1 MQDFT
6 EFRSKSCK
14 KMKGTSANQS
24 QKNLFRLLLKEF
36 INLNHPLVILGEK
49 LPWQDLEQEFS
60 SLYSN
65 TGTPSKPVR
74 LMAGLLILKQMY
86 NLGDETL
93 MPEWIRDPYFQYF
106 CGEAEFQWKFPCDP
120 SDLVHFR
127 KRIGDKGVEKIFA
140 VSVQMQGK
148 DLKNEDVIVDTTA
161 QEKNITFPT
170 DSKLYSKTI
179 EKVNAIAEKE
189 GILLRQNYKRT
200 IKKLL
205 IQLRFS
211 HHPRRKKQSRKALK
225 RLRIIAGR
233 QIYDIERIM
242 PTEKLEQYMKD
253 IELYKRVVTQ
263 QRHSKDKIYSLHEPE
278 TSCIAKG
285 KTHKEY
291 EFGSKTSFAMLPKTN
306 IIVGVVS
313 FTGNPHDSKTL
324 KPTLDHCERVN
335 GLKFKR
341 AILDRGYRGITR
353 IGETI
358 AIIPGQ
364 IKAKTPWQK
373 QWVRKKCRSRS
384 AIEPIIGHLKT
395 DCRLMRNYLKGTQ
408 GDQINA
414 LMAAA
419 ALNFRRLLRKF
430 EQDLIFCL
438 FQLIQFISL
447 KSTKQFLWSKTS
459 C

>member
-1 MQDFT
+1 
-6 EFRSKSCK
+6 
-14 KMKGTSANQS
+14 MKGKSADQS
-24 QKNLFRLLLKEF
+24 QKNLFRPLLKEF

-93 MPEWIRDPYFQYF
+93 MPEWVRDPYFQYF

-127 KRIGDKGVEKIFA
+127 KRIGENGVEKIFA
-140 VSVQMQGK
+140 ISVQMQGK

-170 DSKLYSKTI
+170 DSKLYRKTI
-179 EKVNAIAEKE
+179 EKVNTIAEKE
-189 GILLRQNYKRT
+189 GIVLRQNYKRT

-211 HHPRRKKQSRKALK
+211 HHPRRKKQARKALK
-225 RLRIIAGR
+225 KLRIIAGR
-233 QIYDIERIM
+233 QIRDIERKLSSG
-242 PTEKLEQYMKD
+242 KLEQYLKD
-253 IELYKRVVTQ
+253 IELFKRVVTQ
-263 QRHSKDKIYSLHEPE
+263 QRHSKDKVYSLHEPE

-285 KTHKEY
+285 KAHKEY

-324 KPTLDHCERVN
+324 EPTLEQCERVN

-353 IGETI
+353 IGDTI
-358 AIIPGQ
+358 TIIPGQ

-373 QWVRKKCRSRS
+373 QWIRKKCRSRS

-430 EQDLIFCL
+430 ERDLIFCL
-438 FQLIQFISL
+438 FQLIDFISQ
-447 KSTKQFLWSKTS
+447 KSTKQILWLKTS

>member
-1 MQDFT
+1 LRDFT
-6 EFRSKSCK
+6 EFRLKSCK
-14 KMKGTSANQS
+14 KMKGKSADQN
-24 QKNLFRLLLKEF
+24 QKNLFRPLLKEF
-36 INLNHPLVILGEK
+36 INLNHPLVILAEK
-49 LPWQDLEQEFS
+49 LPWQELEQEFS
-60 SLYSN
+60 PLYSN
-65 TGTPSKPVR
+65 TGTPSKAVR

-93 MPEWIRDPYFQYF
+93 MPEWVRDPYFQYF

-127 KRIGDKGVEKIFA
+127 KRIGEKGVEKIFA
-140 VSVQMQGK
+140 ISVQMQGK

-170 DSKLYSKTI
+170 DSKLYRKTI

-211 HHPRRKKQSRKALK
+211 HHPRRKKQARKALK
-225 RLRIIAGR
+225 KLRIIAGR
-233 QIYDIERIM
+233 QIRDIERKLSS
-242 PTEKLEQYMKD
+242 EKQEQYLKD
-253 IELYKRVVTQ
+253 IELFKRVVSQ
-263 QRHSKDKIYSLHEPE
+263 QRYSKDKVYSLHEPE

-285 KTHKEY
+285 KAHKEY

-306 IIVGVVS
+306 IIVGVLS

-324 KPTLDHCERVN
+324 KPTLDQCERIN

-353 IGETI
+353 IGNTI
-358 AIIPGQ
+358 VIIPGQ

-373 QWVRKKCRSRS
+373 QWIRKKCRSRS

-430 EQDLIFCL
+430 QRDLIFSL
-438 FQLIQFISL
+438 FRLLDFISP
-447 KSTKQFLWSKTS
+447 KSTKQFLWLKSS
-459 C
+459 W